1 MAQVSVVF
9 DAGYDEELRAIS
21 LASVENQ
28 TLTDWDVVT
37 DLALATGEFVAFLD
51 AGDSWVPDRLERLI
65 ALRKPLVA
73 DELEGERGNGD
84 RVIFRAPAPDVE
96 PARLVA
102 QREALLELGPVD
114 PALPVAW
121 LLDLLM
127 RHHTEVER
135 VPSIGVRRR
144 FPDRRRALRPPP
156 GDWRRV
162 VLNRH
167 LIDWAALE
175 ARTPTTGLTSVI
187 VPTYDDSELTT
198 GCIESLMAA
207 EAADHASV
215 EVIVWDNGSSAEVA
229 AVLDRLA
236 GGRGDQQ
243 VQVHHSPENHGFALG
258 NNLALAQ
265 ATGDVVV
272 FLNNDT
278 TVPPGWLAPLREALT
293 DDDVLG
299 AQPLLLYPT
308 GSIQSAGV
316 AFPTCGG
323 LPHAFLRGFPAE
335 DAYGVEGLRFQAL
348 TGAALALRF
357 SDAVA
362 LRGFDPVFTNGM
374 EDVDLC
380 HRLRQLRQET
390 TQGHFRVLDSQPAV
404 HHESGTPG
412 RHDKHLANRT
422 VYLDRWQR
430 VVVPR
435 DDAALWAT
443 RGMRVVDHDI
453 GKARHGAPP
462 RLRVPRPVLVR
473 EARLQVTEAT
483 RLRWAIKNAA
493 PAGPGGER
501 WGDTHFAASLAAAL
515 RDHGQEVVVDRRPE
529 WDRPTGRHDD
539 VVLVLRGLV
548 RHDPSPEQVSLLWVI
563 SHPEIVTPDEAHGY
577 DRVLAAGQPW
587 AERRARDWA
596 LRIEPLLQATDPER
610 FHPDAGIPGT
620 GDAVLFVGNS
630 RRQLR
635 PVVRDALEAG
645 LPLAVYG
652 DLWSGLVPDEVVHG
666 RSIPNDQLAAA
677 YRSAGVVLN
686 DHHDAMRADGFVSN
700 RLFDAVASGARVVTD
715 PILDAAGLAELFGP
729 GVQVYETPEDLARL
743 ATLSDPDSVF
753 GDDAT
758 RRAAADRVRTQHS
771 FAARAA
777 RLIEVAHEARTER
790 GLR

>member
-1 MAQVSVVF
+1 MLVSVVL
-9 DAGYDEELRAIS
+9 DPGYDDELRAVS

-28 TLTDWDVVT
+28 TLTDWEVVT
-37 DLALATGEFVAFLD
+37 DLDRATGDYVAFLG
-51 AGDSWVPDRLERLI
+51 AGDSWVPDRLERLV
-65 ALRKPLVA
+65 ALGRPFVA

-84 RVIFRAPAPDVE
+84 TVVFRTAAPDVE

-102 QREALLELGPVD
+102 RREALIGLGPVD
-114 PALPVAW
+114 PTLPAAW

-127 RHHTEVER
+127 RQATEVEL

-167 LIDWAALE
+167 LVDWAALE
-175 ARTPTTGLTSVI
+175 ARAPTTGRTSVI

-198 GCIESLMAA
+198 ACVESLL
-207 EAADHASV
+207 AADGDV
-215 EVIVWDNGSSAEVA
+215 EVVVWDNGSSPEVA
-229 AVLDRLA
+229 AALETLA
-236 GGRGDQQ
+236 ADK

-258 NNLALAQ
+258 NNLALAH

-278 TVPPGWLAPLREALT
+278 VVPPGWLTPLREALA

-299 AQPLLLYPT
+299 AQPLLLYPS
-308 GSIQSAGV
+308 GAIQSAGV

-335 DAYGVEGLRFQAL
+335 DAYGVEGLRFHAV
-348 TGAALALRF
+348 TGAALALRYA
-357 SDAVA
+357 DAVA
-362 LRGFDPVFTNGM
+362 LRGFDPVFSNGM

-380 HRLRQLRQET
+380 HRLRQQRD
-390 TQGHFRVLDSQPAV
+390 GHFRVVDSQPV
-404 HHESGTPG
+404 LHHESRATG
-412 RHDKHLANRT
+412 RHDKHLANRA

-473 EARLQVTEAT
+473 EARLQVTENP

-493 PAGPGGER
+493 PGGPGGER
-501 WGDTHFAASLAAAL
+501 WGDTHFAASLAGAL
-515 RDHGQEVVVDRRPE
+515 RDQGQEVVVDRRPE

-563 SHPEIVTPDEAHGY
+563 SHPELVTADEAHGY

-610 FHPDAGIPGT
+610 FHPDAAAPDT
-620 GDAVLFVGNS
+620 GDRVLFVGNS
-630 RRQLR
+630 RRMLR
-635 PVVRDALEAG
+635 PVVRDALAAG

-652 DLWSGLVPDEVVHG
+652 DLWSGLVPDEVVRG
-666 RSIPNDQLAAA
+666 RSIPNDQVAAA

-686 DHHDAMRADGFVSN
+686 DHHDAMRTDGFVSN

-715 PILDAAGLAELFGP
+715 EVAGLAELFGP
-729 GVQVYETPEDLARL
+729 GVQIYETPDDLARL
-743 ATLSDPDSVF
+743 ATLADPDSVF

-758 RRAAADRVRTQHS
+758 RRAAADRVRTEHS

-777 RLIEVAHEARTER
+777 RLVEVAHEARAGR
-790 GLR
+790 GA

>member
-1 MAQVSVVF
+1 MLVSVVL
-9 DAGYDEELRAIS
+9 DPGYDDVLRAVS

-28 TLTDWDVVT
+28 TLTDWEVVT
-37 DLALATGEFVAFLD
+37 DLDRATGDYVAFLD
-51 AGDSWVPDRLERLI
+51 AGDSWVPDRLERLV
-65 ALRKPLVA
+65 ALGRPFVA

-84 RVIFRAPAPDVE
+84 TVVFRTAAPDVE

-102 QREALLELGPVD
+102 RREALIGLGPVD
-114 PALPVAW
+114 PTLPAAW

-127 RHHTEVER
+127 RQATEVEL

-167 LIDWAALE
+167 LVDWAALE
-175 ARTPTTGLTSVI
+175 ARAPTTGRTSVI

-198 GCIESLMAA
+198 ACVESLL
-207 EAADHASV
+207 AADGDV
-215 EVIVWDNGSSAEVA
+215 EVVVWDNGSSPEVA
-229 AVLDRLA
+229 AALETLA
-236 GGRGDQQ
+236 ADK

-258 NNLALAQ
+258 NNLALAH

-278 TVPPGWLAPLREALT
+278 VVPPGWLTPLREALA

-299 AQPLLLYPT
+299 AQPLLLYPS
-308 GSIQSAGV
+308 GAIQSAGV

-335 DAYGVEGLRFQAL
+335 DAYGVEGLRFHAV
-348 TGAALALRF
+348 TGAALALRYA
-357 SDAVA
+357 DAVA
-362 LRGFDPVFTNGM
+362 LRGFDPVFSNGM

-380 HRLRQLRQET
+380 HRLRQQRD
-390 TQGHFRVLDSQPAV
+390 GHFRVVDSQPV
-404 HHESGTPG
+404 LHHESRATG
-412 RHDKHLANRT
+412 RHDKHLANRA

-473 EARLQVTEAT
+473 EARLQVSENP

-493 PAGPGGER
+493 PGGPGGER
-501 WGDTHFAASLAAAL
+501 WGDTHFAASLAGAL
-515 RDHGQEVVVDRRPE
+515 RDQGQEVVVDRRPE

-563 SHPEIVTPDEAHGY
+563 SHPELVTADEAHGY

-587 AERRARDWA
+587 AERWARDWA

-610 FHPDAGIPGT
+610 FHPDAAAPDT
-620 GDAVLFVGNS
+620 GDRVLFVGNS
-630 RRQLR
+630 RRMLR
-635 PVVRDALEAG
+635 PVVRDALAAG

-652 DLWSGLVPDEVVHG
+652 DLWSGLVPDEVVRG
-666 RSIPNDQLAAA
+666 RSIPNDQVAAA

-686 DHHDAMRADGFVSN
+686 DHHDAMRTDGFVSN

-715 PILDAAGLAELFGP
+715 EVAGLAELFGP
-729 GVQVYETPEDLARL
+729 GVQIYETPDDLARL
-743 ATLSDPDSVF
+743 ATLADPDSVF

-758 RRAAADRVRTQHS
+758 RRAAADRVRTEHS

-777 RLIEVAHEARTER
+777 RLVEVAHEARAGR
-790 GLR
+790 GA

>member
-1 MAQVSVVF
+1 MTLRSNRAVGPVVSVIF
-9 DAGYDEELRAIS
+9 SPGYDDELRAVS
-21 LASVENQ
+21 LAGIENQ
-28 TLTDWDVVT
+28 TLTDWEVVS
-37 DLALATGEFVAFLD
+37 DLGRATGEYVAFLD
-51 AGDSWVPDRLERLI
+51 AGDSWVPDRLERLV
-65 ALRKPLVA
+65 ALRKPFVA
-73 DELEGERGNGD
+73 DELEGERGTGD
-84 RVIFRAPAPDVE
+84 RVVFRTPAPDVE

-102 QREALLELGPVD
+102 QREALLGLGPVD

-127 RHHTEVER
+127 RRDTEVEL

-167 LIDWAALE
+167 LVDWAALE

-187 VPTYDDSELTT
+187 VPTYDDSELTSA
-198 GCIESLMAA
+198 CVESLL
-207 EAADHASV
+207 ASEGEF

-229 AVLDRLA
+229 TALDRLA
-236 GGRGDQQ
+236 GDR
-243 VQVHHSPENHGFALG
+243 VQVHHGTENHGFALG

-278 TVPPGWLAPLREALT
+278 TVPPGWLAPLRDALSE
-293 DDDVLG
+293 DDVLG

-308 GSIQSAGV
+308 GSIQSAGL

-335 DAYGVEGLRFQAL
+335 DAYGVEALRFHAL
-348 TGAALALRF
+348 TGAALALRYP
-357 SDAVA
+357 DAVA

-380 HRLRQLRQET
+380 HRLRQRRD
-390 TQGHFRVLDSQPAV
+390 GHFRVLASHPVV
-404 HHESGTPG
+404 HHESRTPE
-412 RHDKHLANRT
+412 RHDRHLANRT

-430 VVVPR
+430 VVAPR
-435 DDAALWAT
+435 DDLALWAT

-462 RLRVPRPVLVR
+462 RLRIPRPVLVR
-473 EARLQVTEAT
+473 EARLQVTET
-483 RLRWAIKNAA
+483 RRLRWAIKNAA

-563 SHPEIVTPDEAHGY
+563 SHPELVTRDEAHGY
-577 DRVLAAGQPW
+577 DGVLAAGQPW

-610 FHPDAGIPGT
+610 FQPDAGTPGT
-620 GDAVLFVGNS
+620 GDPVLFVGNS

-635 PVVRDALEAG
+635 PVVRDALAAG

-666 RSIPNDQLAAA
+666 RSIPNEQLAAA

-700 RLFDAVASGARVVTD
+700 RLFDAVASGARVITD
-715 PILDAAGLAELFGP
+715 PVDGLAELFGP
-729 GVQVYETPEDLARL
+729 GVQTYETPEDLARL
-743 ATLSDPDSVF
+743 ATLEEPDSVF

-758 RRAAADRVRTQHS
+758 RRAAADRVRTEHS
-771 FAARAA
+771 FSARAA
-777 RLIEVAHEARTER
+777 RLVEVAHEARRARTP
-790 GLR
+790 G

>member
-1 MAQVSVVF
+1 MLVSVVL
-9 DAGYDEELRAIS
+9 DPGHDEELRAVS

-28 TLTDWDVVT
+28 TLTDWEVVT
-37 DLALATGEFVAFLD
+37 DLARATGEYVAFVD
-51 AGDSWVPDRLERLI
+51 AGDSWVPDRLERLV
-65 ALRKPLVA
+65 ALRKPFVA

-84 RVIFRAPAPDVE
+84 RVVFRTPAPDVE
-96 PARLVA
+96 PVRLVA
-102 QREALLELGPVD
+102 QREALRGLGPVD

-127 RHHTEVER
+127 RRGTEVEL

-167 LIDWAALE
+167 LVDWAALE
-175 ARTPTTGLTSVI
+175 ARTPTSGLTSVI

-198 GCIESLMAA
+198 ACVESLLAA
-207 EAADHASV
+207 EGDV
-215 EVIVWDNGSSAEVA
+215 EVVVWDNGSSAEVA
-229 AVLDRLA
+229 AALDRLA
-236 GGRGDQQ
+236 GQGGDQR

-258 NNLALAQ
+258 NDLALAH
-265 ATGDVVV
+265 ATGEVVV

-299 AQPLLLYPT
+299 AQPLLLYPS

-335 DAYGVEGLRFQAL
+335 DAYGVEGLRFHAL
-348 TGAALALRF
+348 TGAALALRRA
-357 SDAVA
+357 DALA

-380 HRLRQLRQET
+380 HRLRQRRD
-390 TQGHFRVLDSQPAV
+390 GYFRVLDSQPVV
-404 HHESGTPG
+404 HHESRAPG

-430 VVVPR
+430 VVAPR
-435 DDAALWAT
+435 DDAGLWAT
-443 RGMRVVDHDI
+443 RGMRVVDHDV

-473 EARLQVTEAT
+473 EARLQVTDNP

-563 SHPEIVTPDEAHGY
+563 SHPELVTPDEARGY
-577 DRVLAAGQPW
+577 DRVLAAGEPW
-587 AERRARDWA
+587 AERQARDWA

-610 FHPDAGIPGT
+610 FHPDAGAP
-620 GDAVLFVGNS
+620 DAGHPVLFVGNS

-635 PVVRDALEAG
+635 PVVRDALAAG

-652 DLWSGLVPDEVVHG
+652 DLWSGLVPDEVVRG

-700 RLFDAVASGARVVTD
+700 RLFDAVASGARVITD
-715 PILDAAGLAELFGP
+715 DVAGLAELFGP
-729 GVQVYETPEDLARL
+729 AVQVYETPDDLARL
-743 ATLSDPDSVF
+743 ATLADSDSVF

-758 RRAAADRVRTQHS
+758 RRAAADRVRTEHS

-777 RLIEVAHEARTER
+777 RLVEVAHEARAER
-790 GLR
+790 TPG